1 MNNSFKKAERLKS
14 KIVIESLFK
23 QGSSLTS
30 FPVKLIW
37 MFVDTNALGIV
48 QAAFVAPK
56 KGFPRAVDRNR
67 VKRLIREAYR
77 LQKQQVYETLQQE
90 NKKIALM
97 LIYVGKEIEPYK
109 TLSPKIN
116 QLLIR
121 LSDKIKNEIH

>member
-37 MFVDTNALGIV
+37 RVVDTNEEAIA

-67 VKRLIREAYR
+67 VKRLMREAYR
-77 LQKQQVYETLQQE
+77 LQKHRLYETLKLK

-116 QLLIR
+116 QLLNK
-121 LSDKIKNEIH
+121 LSDKI